1 MEYASFKE
9 RLGAYIIDVWIVFLV
24 TSLIATFVDFNQDK
38 VKVLNA
44 EIDELTS
51 RVLNNEI
58 SFDTYFGEYAS
69 IAQDIDRNNAIYNVV
84 NAFVIIGFFIVI
96 PYFNDGMSI
105 GKRILKIKVVRD
117 DGELLSL
124 NNLVIRNFITTSLAY
139 MLISLSLLYITPT
152 MFYFWII
159 LFLSFMQFLL
169 VILSAFM
176 VIYRRDK
183 RGLHDMLA
191 HTSVIKNR

>member
-1 MEYASFKE
+1 MEYANFKE

>member
-139 MLISLSLLYITPT
+139 MLISLSLLYITPI

>member
-152 MFYFWII
+152 MFYFLII

>member
-84 NAFVIIGFFIVI
+84 NAFVIISFFIVI

>member
-1 MEYASFKE
+1 MEYAGFKE

>member
-1 MEYASFKE
+1 MEYANFKE

-84 NAFVIIGFFIVI
+84 NAFVIIVFFIVI